1 MQKVQAVPSTERLQ
15 TNAMSSKRTVIVRP
29 AKQTRLSMTDTSVT
43 FISLLDTQQVPFIPL
58 VRYVC
63 SSLPKSDS
71 QPISRDLKRSASPS
85 PMKSPTSSKITA
97 AHTRSTH
104 LRRKRDS
111 LGEPAP
117 QHSPGGPHHDK
128 CILLVDD
135 DSTVRD
141 SLNNVLV
148 AEGYTVIPAENGQ
161 QALDLVNKSAVDLVM
176 LDLNMPVKNGWDT
189 FERLTAEHPLIPII
203 IVTARPNQFFMAL
216 NAGVGALLEKPMDI
230 PTLLRTTEKL
240 LAESAEQR
248 LARLAGKE
256 TEFHYKPAAAGKQHS
271 RPTRNW

>member
-1 MQKVQAVPSTERLQ
+1 M
-15 TNAMSSKRTVIVRP
+15 NSKRIVSVRP
-29 AKQTRLSMTDTSVT
+29 AKQNTVYMTDTSIT
-43 FISLLDTQQVPFIPL
+43 FISLLDTQQVSFIPL
-58 VRYVC
+58 VRHVSC
-63 SSLPKSDS
+63 SQPTSDS
-71 QPISRDLKRSASPS
+71 QPIFRDLRRSSSAS
-85 PMKSPTSSKITA
+85 PMKSSTSSKNTA
-97 AHTRSTH
+97 THALSTNR
-104 LRRKRDS
+104 RRKRGS
-111 LGEPAP
+111 LGETAP
-117 QHSPGGPHHDK
+117 QPSPAGHHHGK

-148 AEGYTVIPAENGQ
+148 AEGYSVIPAENGQ

-203 IVTARPNQFFMAL
+203 IITARPNQFFMAL

-256 TEFHYKPAAAGKQHS
+256 TEFHYKPATMGNEHN
-271 RPTRNW
+271 RLTRNW